1 MSDKDSYY
9 IDLEDEVVRESII
22 LRNGKLLWPPPPLKE
37 TFNDFQFAFTK
48 FKANKRAK
56 HSINEELY

>member
-1 MSDKDSYY
+1 MKSFADLLFY
-9 IDLEDEVVRESII
+9 IME
-22 LRNGKLLWPPPPLKE
+22 KLLWPPPPSKE

-48 FKANKRAK
+48 SKANKRAK